1 MQPTCPNKKIM
12 RLDVAIATDC
22 AVYLILVAQCVV
34 VILGDKLGGWNY
46 AVNVALFFAVC
57 ALCRKEFAQ
66 IVEFGKR
73 KIGAGK

>member
-1 MQPTCPNKKIM
+1 M
-12 RLDVAIATDC
+12 RLEVAIAKDC

-34 VILGDKLGGWNY
+34 VLLGDRLGGWNY
-46 AVNVALFFAVC
+46 AVNVALLFAVC

-73 KIGAGK
+73 KIGARK